1 MADLTNAQRQ
11 LVANARARKQGRALS
26 LKLKD
31 QAEAERHQHLADK
44 RQKAQQNQKPA
55 VDNKLAIRYVTKDLA
70 QYALHSDWKKKRH
83 RKDKTRASTV
93 PDAKSAGGGNSNQQP
108 NRGAELDIDEDNP
121 QRRPPRYRPPNAWAK
136 LYELEVQEV
145 EKEKVAKRNAVV
157 NSMHVVRSCLM
168 QQEEEKQRRRQQEAE
183 RSAKYFEQQQLELT
197 KYKDQLTQLQAA
209 KEEKQK
215 QMSAEINRMVA
226 DAHEKRERQK
236 KAKMQ
241 AELREVDRAKAAL
254 EAERLRLEEDKRLK
268 ALQVEQVKVENQKLQ
283 DAKRVEKLRLQEYEN
298 EMTQAYQKRLAAQ
311 ELARKADLQKTYER
325 QEKRVSMAL
334 LNVVSPE
341 EKARQDEV
349 RAAVVQAAERKK
361 EEARLEEKRRKQRQL
376 DAEQGQELRKQQEE
390 KRNRLEAER
399 QAAAHIDA
407 MGAQDALAAEMAA
420 RVKQAKKDAIDREY
434 RTKLAQQMT
443 AEYQRKA
450 TMDKWSM
457 SHIEM
462 KLNSTTLKKAGYLHA
477 HTTFFTRNMTKDID
491 GGLRKPTFTV
501 RDGYHLEQLN
511 HKSCSD
517 VEWRNYPE
525 LAPPAAT
532 PVKDT
537 PSRPPVPSLDLPSTP
552 SRRRSSVLDCPQTL
566 TPNTPKHRRESL
578 KQSSPIASWLIFRQD
593 SEATSTSKVLPF
605 LSRTPTSPPLTSDPP
620 GLGYAQPHRN
630 IRHRSIKPAS
640 KTSLLPHL
648 PVPSPRPSGGP
659 CYSSRRTRYDTQ
671 ISMIRKRT
679 IVPVADP
686 RSMSLGA
693 RILHFKIAPHELQA
707 VLKREDARK
716 LRHITDHGTNLV
728 ARNKQLVKPPSNQ
741 VERFEVE
748 RRRQEEAKARMQAHH
763 RVMADVLAAGVNRWG
778 ARKQQAALLRARQHW
793 ARKTLLLVALGKI
806 THKLHA
812 LYRASEGRI
821 LSNQQHRATKRIQ
834 HFWRRKSQAICLSHV
849 THAMLVIQKYLMKW
863 VRKNRLRRRQLAVHV
878 IITSIEE
885 LQEAKFRRCI
895 LKYRH
900 CIQVFQSM
908 WRGWMSITDARVK
921 LLLLFW
927 AKLERK
933 ALDKGATSDDVSKL
947 SLEGNAPSRP
957 LTKRRCGLR
966 STPTLSPLRAT
977 PSASL
982 IGMGDTVKLLEHL
995 NSLKLRSHTGEISRG
1010 RSRGTGGSRVSTS
1023 LKTSLVKDLLRKKR
1037 QEFLALRQEQKELC
1051 ENQLELRRR
1060 LGVGMD
1066 ARTVLALDNLRFEK
1080 SQFLMLQSI
1089 SEADMLELIK
1099 EAETQT
1105 KHRAANGLEGT
1116 QPMDGP

>member
-1 MADLTNAQRQ
+1 
-11 LVANARARKQGRALS
+11 
-26 LKLKD
+26 
-31 QAEAERHQHLADK
+31 
-44 RQKAQQNQKPA
+44 
-55 VDNKLAIRYVTKDLA
+55 
-70 QYALHSDWKKKRH
+70 
-83 RKDKTRASTV
+83 
-93 PDAKSAGGGNSNQQP
+93 
-108 NRGAELDIDEDNP
+108 
-121 QRRPPRYRPPNAWAK
+121 
-136 LYELEVQEV
+136 
-145 EKEKVAKRNAVV
+145 
-157 NSMHVVRSCLM
+157 MHVVRSCLM

-241 AELREVDRAKAAL
+241 AELREVDRAKAKTIHTTLNMATPMGVL
-254 EAERLRLEEDKRLK
+254 
-268 ALQVEQVKVENQKLQ
+268 V
-283 DAKRVEKLRLQEYEN
+283 AKRVEKLRLQEYEN

-434 RTKLAQQMT
+434 RT
-443 AEYQRKA
+443 RKA

-462 KLNSTTLKKAGYLHA
+462 KLNSTTLKKAVQYLHA
-477 HTTFFTRNMTKDID
+477 HTTFFTRNMTKVMAATSQF
-491 GGLRKPTFTV
+491 RTHTHPTFTV

-537 PSRPPVPSLDLPSTP
+537 PSRYVHI
-552 SRRRSSVLDCPQTL
+552 Q
-566 TPNTPKHRRESL
+566 
-578 KQSSPIASWLIFRQD
+578 
-593 SEATSTSKVLPF
+593 STSVPVENSHKPPF
-605 LSRTPTSPPLTSDPP
+605 DIRSPWPGVCAAPSEHSPPQHQACVQDIPLT
-620 GLGYAQPHRN
+620 AF
-630 IRHRSIKPAS
+630 
-640 KTSLLPHL
+640 T
-648 PVPSPRPSGGP
+648 RPN
-659 CYSSRRTRYDTQ
+659 SRRTRYDTQ

-741 VERFEVE
+741 V
-748 RRRQEEAKARMQAHH
+748 
-763 RVMADVLAAGVNRWG
+763 
-778 ARKQQAALLRARQHW
+778 
-793 ARKTLLLVALGKI
+793 
-806 THKLHA
+806 
-812 LYRASEGRI
+812 
-821 LSNQQHRATKRIQ
+821 
-834 HFWRRKSQAICLSHV
+834 SQAICLSHV

-885 LQEAKFRRCI
+885 LQEAKFRR
-895 LKYRH
+895 
-900 CIQVFQSM
+900 V
-908 WRGWMSITDARVK
+908 
-921 LLLLFW
+921 
-927 AKLERK
+927 
-933 ALDKGATSDDVSKL
+933 
-947 SLEGNAPSRP
+947 
-957 LTKRRCGLR
+957 
-966 STPTLSPLRAT
+966 
-977 PSASL
+977 
-982 IGMGDTVKLLEHL
+982 
-995 NSLKLRSHTGEISRG
+995 
-1010 RSRGTGGSRVSTS
+1010 
-1023 LKTSLVKDLLRKKR
+1023 
-1037 QEFLALRQEQKELC
+1037 
-1051 ENQLELRRR
+1051 
-1060 LGVGMD
+1060 
-1066 ARTVLALDNLRFEK
+1066 
-1080 SQFLMLQSI
+1080 
-1089 SEADMLELIK
+1089 
-1099 EAETQT
+1099 
-1105 KHRAANGLEGT
+1105 
-1116 QPMDGP
+1116 